1 MANNL
6 LQLLADVPP
15 MLIAAWTAWFIAG
28 GMLAMWYRR
37 APEME
42 FAPAPSPRSV
52 APLPRPATKPASGMT
67 TLGLFAREPVTAEQL
82 TVTDEAPARARDKRA
97 HDSGCVRRS
106 VRGSGDAAR
115 SAGTGTG
122 SFRAPGES
130 PILNSAGSPMLR
142 DQDPKLG

>member
-1 MANNL
+1 MADKL

-42 FAPAPSPRSV
+42 FAPAPRSV
-52 APLPRPATKPASGMT
+52 AQPRPATKPATSMT
-67 TLGLFAREPVTAEQL
+67 TLGLTGREPVEQL
-82 TVTDEAPARARDKRA
+82 TDIDEAPARVRDKRA
-97 HDSGCVRRS
+97 PTPAV
-106 VRGSGDAAR
+106 SGDPFGDLATLLDQPAP
-115 SAGTGTG
+115 A
-122 SFRAPGES
+122 SFRSPGES

>member
-1 MANNL
+1 MADKL

-37 APEME
+37 AAEME

-67 TLGLFAREPVTAEQL
+67 TLGLFGREAVAAEPL
-82 TVTDEAPARARDKRA
+82 TVVDEARVRDKRA
-97 HDSGCVRRS
+97 PTPIV
-106 VRGSGDAAR
+106 SGDPFGDLATLLDQPAP
-115 SAGTGTG
+115 A
-122 SFRAPGES
+122 SFRTPGES

>member
-1 MANNL
+1 MTNNM

-42 FAPAPSPRSV
+42 FAPAPPPRSV
-52 APLPRPATKPASGMT
+52 APLPRPQTKPASGT
-67 TLGLFAREPVTAEQL
+67 TTVGLFAREPVAAEKS
-82 TVTDEAPARARDKRA
+82 TVIDEAPAPVPDKRA
-97 HDSGCVRRS
+97 ATPV
-106 VRGSGDAAR
+106 VSGDPFGDLATLLDQPAP
-115 SAGTGTG
+115 A
-122 SFRAPGES
+122 SFRTPGES

>member
-1 MANNL
+1 MADNL

-15 MLIAAWTAWFIAG
+15 MLIAAWTAWFITG

-42 FAPAPSPRSV
+42 FAPAPRSV
-52 APLPRPATKPASGMT
+52 TRPRPSTKSAISLP
-67 TLGLFAREPVTAEQL
+67 TLGLTAREPVVAEQS
-82 TVTDEAPARARDKRA
+82 TIIDEAPARARDKRA
-97 HDSGCVRRS
+97 PTPV
-106 VRGSGDAAR
+106 VSGDPFGDLATLLDQPAP
-115 SAGTGTG
+115 A
-122 SFRAPGES
+122 SFRAPAES

>member
-15 MLIAAWTAWFIAG
+15 LLIAAWTAWFIAG

-37 APEME
+37 ASEME
-42 FAPAPSPRSV
+42 FAPAPAPRSV
-52 APLPRPATKPASGMT
+52 ARPSAVSKPASSMT

-82 TVTDEAPARARDKRA
+82 AVDEAPARVRDKRA
-97 HDSGCVRRS
+97 PTPV
-106 VRGSGDAAR
+106 VSGDPFGDLATLLDQPAP
-115 SAGTGTG
+115 
-122 SFRAPGES
+122 SFRTPGQS

-142 DQDPKLG
+142 DQDPS

>member
-1 MANNL
+1 MTNNM

-28 GMLAMWYRR
+28 GMLAMWFRR

-52 APLPRPATKPASGMT
+52 APLPRPGSRPASGMT
-67 TLGLFAREPVTAEQL
+67 TLGLFAREPVAAEQS
-82 TVTDEAPARARDKRA
+82 TAIDEAPARVRDKRA
-97 HDSGCVRRS
+97 PAPV
-106 VRGSGDAAR
+106 VSGDPFGDLATLLDQPAP
-115 SAGTGTG
+115 APA
-122 SFRAPGES
+122 SFRTPGES

-142 DQDPKLG
+142 DQDRS

>member
-1 MANNL
+1 MSDKL

-42 FAPAPSPRSV
+42 FAPAPAPRSV
-52 APLPRPATKPASGMT
+52 ARSRPATQPASSMT
-67 TLGLFAREPVTAEQL
+67 TLGLTARESVEQL
-82 TVTDEAPARARDKRA
+82 TVIDEAPARVRDKRA
-97 HDSGCVRRS
+97 PTPV
-106 VRGSGDAAR
+106 VSGDPFGDLATLLDQPAP
-115 SAGTGTG
+115 A
-122 SFRAPGES
+122 SFRTPGES

>member
-1 MANNL
+1 MADKL

-37 APEME
+37 AAEME

-67 TLGLFAREPVTAEQL
+67 TLGLFGREPVAAEPL
-82 TVTDEAPARARDKRA
+82 TIVDEAPARVRDKRA
-97 HDSGCVRRS
+97 PTPV
-106 VRGSGDAAR
+106 VSGDPFGDLATLLDQPAP
-115 SAGTGTG
+115 A
-122 SFRAPGES
+122 SFRTPGES

>member
-1 MANNL
+1 MADKL
-6 LQLLADVPP
+6 LQVLADVPP

-28 GMLAMWYRR
+28 GMLAMWFRR

-42 FAPAPSPRSV
+42 FAPAPTPRSV

-67 TLGLFAREPVTAEQL
+67 TLGLFGREAVEQS
-82 TVTDEAPARARDKRA
+82 TVIDDAPAPVRDRRAPTP
-97 HDSGCVRRS
+97 V
-106 VRGSGDAAR
+106 VSGDPFGDLATLLDQPAP
-115 SAGTGTG
+115 A
-122 SFRAPGES
+122 SFRTPGES